1 MRPVVLST
9 LGTAGKIRAGKNDC
23 NAGPCLADVAVLR
36 ELCKGEPLPVSE
48 LAKRLNRQPTAISKH
63 LTFLRTTGVAV
74 QGFGRLYRIAPTFQP
89 APGSPVLD
97 LGDLTLR
104 LSPPA

>member
-1 MRPVVLST
+1 MEPSPTPVPLLPLAT
-9 LGTAGKIRAGKNDC
+9 QCLLLGDPTRI
-23 NAGPCLADVAVLR
+23 AVLR

-63 LTFLRTTGVAV
+63 LTMLRTTGVAV
-74 QGFGRLYRIAPTFQP
+74 QGFGRLYRIAPALQP